1 MLENNCKQKGFQMTG
16 NTQLEEAPREGL
28 IKQELITYEV
38 RDGILYKMTT
48 ERRFGQPSSED
59 YIDNC
64 SSEPIFTFKK

>member
-1 MLENNCKQKGFQMTG
+1 MNDFTVKD
-16 NTQLEEAPREGL
+16 
-28 IKQELITYEV
+28 